1 MLRTSGSKIGG
12 WRDRRE
18 AAEQFSL
25 AFFDL

>member
-1 MLRTSGSKIGG
+1 MLRTSDSKIGG